1 MHHKVIIQEGD
12 STKVC
17 KKVLVDGVDFIDEK
31 PVNGSSNSVTS
42 GGVAEAVSKS
52 ESDAVQFVFD
62 DGDQLVQTI
71 DEFTEEYYNNHV
83 LGNFYIEDGK
93 VYVCTKHEH
102 SGDDYETKLE
112 KVNGMVEAL
121 NKLAERVTTLENA

>member
-1 MHHKVIIQEGD
+1 M
-12 STKVC
+12 SFY
-17 KKVLVDGVDFIDEK
+17 KKVPGLQRTLESELLFDKE
-31 PVNGSSNSVTS
+31 PTAGSTNPVTS
-42 GGVAEAVSKS
+42 EGVAEALNES
-52 ESDAVQFVFD
+52 ETNAVQFVFD

-71 DEFTEEYYNNHV
+71 DEFTEEYYNSHV
-83 LGNFYIEDGK
+83 LGNFYIDDGK

>member
-1 MHHKVIIQEGD
+1 M
-12 STKVC
+12 SFY
-17 KKVLVDGVDFIDEK
+17 KKVPGLQRTLESELLFDKE
-31 PVNGSSNSVTS
+31 PTAGSTNPVTS
-42 GGVAEAVSKS
+42 EGVAEALNES
-52 ESDAVQFVFD
+52 ETNAVQFVFD

-71 DEFTEEYYNNHV
+71 DEFTEEYYNSHV
-83 LGNFYIEDGK
+83 LGNFYIDDGK

-121 NKLAERVTTLENA
+121 NKLAERVTALENE

>member
-1 MHHKVIIQEGD
+1 M
-12 STKVC
+12 SFY
-17 KKVLVDGVDFIDEK
+17 KKVPGLQRTLESELLFDKE
-31 PVNGSSNSVTS
+31 PTAGSTNPVTS
-42 GGVAEAVSKS
+42 EGVAEALNES
-52 ESDAVQFVFD
+52 ETNAVQFVFD

-121 NKLAERVTTLENA
+121 NKLAERVTALENA

>member
-1 MHHKVIIQEGD
+1 M
-12 STKVC
+12 SFY
-17 KKVLVDGVDFIDEK
+17 KKVPGLQRTLESELLFDKE
-31 PVNGSSNSVTS
+31 PTAGSTNPVTS
-42 GGVAEAVSKS
+42 EGVAEALNES
-52 ESDAVQFVFD
+52 ETNAVQFVFD

-112 KVNGMVEAL
+112 KVNGMVDAL
-121 NKLAERVTTLENA
+121 NKLAERVTALENA

>member
-1 MHHKVIIQEGD
+1 M
-12 STKVC
+12 SFY
-17 KKVLVDGVDFIDEK
+17 KKVPGLQRTLESELLFDKE
-31 PVNGSSNSVTS
+31 PTAGSTNPVTS
-42 GGVAEAVSKS
+42 EGVAEALNES
-52 ESDAVQFVFD
+52 ETNAVQFVFD

-71 DEFTEEYYNNHV
+71 DEFTEEYYNSHV
-83 LGNFYIEDGK
+83 LGNFYIDDGK

-121 NKLAERVTTLENA
+121 NKLAERVTALENA

>member
-1 MHHKVIIQEGD
+1 MSFYKEVPGRQTTLE
-12 STKVC
+12 STLKF
-17 KKVLVDGVDFIDEK
+17 DTK
-31 PVNGSSNSVTS
+31 PKAGSTNPVTS
-42 GGVAEAVSKS
+42 EGVAEALNES
-52 ESDAVQFVFD
+52 ETNAVQFVFD

-71 DEFTEEYYNNHV
+71 DGFTEEYYNNHV

-112 KVNGMVEAL
+112 KVNGMVDAL
-121 NKLAERVTTLENA
+121 NKLAERVTALENA

>member
-1 MHHKVIIQEGD
+1 MSFYKEVPGLQRTLESELLFDKEPTAD
-12 STKVC
+12 STN
-17 KKVLVDGVDFIDEK
+17 
-31 PVNGSSNSVTS
+31 PVTS
-42 GGVAEAVSKS
+42 EGIAKALNES
-52 ESDAVQFVFD
+52 ETNAVQFVFD

-71 DEFTEEYYNNHV
+71 DEFTEEYYNSHV

-121 NKLAERVTTLENA
+121 NKLSTRIAALEE

>member
-1 MHHKVIIQEGD
+1 MQRTLESELLFDKEPTAG
-12 STKVC
+12 STN
-17 KKVLVDGVDFIDEK
+17 
-31 PVNGSSNSVTS
+31 PVTS
-42 GGVAEAVSKS
+42 EGVAEALNES
-52 ESDAVQFVFD
+52 ETNAVQFVFD

-71 DEFTEEYYNNHV
+71 DEFTEEYYNSHV

-121 NKLAERVTTLENA
+121 NKLAERVTALENA

>member
-1 MHHKVIIQEGD
+1 M
-12 STKVC
+12 SFY
-17 KKVLVDGVDFIDEK
+17 KKVQGLQRTLESELLFDKEPTAGSTNPVTSDGVAK
-31 PVNGSSNSVTS
+31 AVN
-42 GGVAEAVSKS
+42 KS

-62 DGDQLVQTI
+62 DGDTTAQSI
-71 DEFTEEYYNNHV
+71 DDLTEEYYNSHV

-112 KVNGMVEAL
+112 KVNGMVDAL
-121 NKLAERVTTLENA
+121 NKLAERVTALENA

>member
-1 MHHKVIIQEGD
+1 M
-12 STKVC
+12 SFY
-17 KKVLVDGVDFIDEK
+17 KKVPGLQRTLESELLFDKE
-31 PVNGSSNSVTS
+31 PTAGSTNPVTS
-42 GGVAEAVSKS
+42 EGVAEALNES
-52 ESDAVQFVFD
+52 ETNAVQFVFD

>member
-1 MHHKVIIQEGD
+1 MFHIEIIKDGNVAKVQKEI
-12 STKVC
+12 
-17 KKVLVDGVDFIDEK
+17 LVDGQMYVDETPRK
-31 PVNGSSNSVTS
+31 GSTNPVTS
-42 GGVAEAVSKS
+42 DGVAKSLS
-52 ESDAVQFVFD
+52 ESETNAVQFVFD
-62 DGDQLVQTI
+62 DGDPLSQSI
-71 DEFTEEYYNNHV
+71 DDLTEEYYNSHV

-121 NKLAERVTTLENA
+121 NKLAERVTALENP

>member
-1 MHHKVIIQEGD
+1 M
-12 STKVC
+12 SFY
-17 KKVLVDGVDFIDEK
+17 KKVPGLQRTLESELLFDKE
-31 PVNGSSNSVTS
+31 PTAGSTNPVTS
-42 GGVAEAVSKS
+42 EGVAEALNES
-52 ESDAVQFVFD
+52 EINAVQFVFD

-71 DEFTEEYYNNHV
+71 DEFTEEYYNSHV

-112 KVNGMVEAL
+112 KINGMVEAL
-121 NKLAERVTTLENA
+121 NKLATRIAALET

>member
-1 MHHKVIIQEGD
+1 M
-12 STKVC
+12 SFY
-17 KKVLVDGVDFIDEK
+17 KKVPGLQRTLESELLFDKE
-31 PVNGSSNSVTS
+31 PTAGSTNPVTS
-42 GGVAEAVSKS
+42 EGVAEALNES

-62 DGDQLVQTI
+62 DGDTTSQII
-71 DEFTEEYYNNHV
+71 DDLTEEYYNSHV
-83 LGNFYIEDGK
+83 LGNFYIDDGK

-121 NKLAERVTTLENA
+121 NKLAERVTALENA